1 MLQALITRLC
11 DGHALGDTAL
21 VQRLRLLLLDTAAIS
36 IASLDQPPL
45 LELQQQRA
53 RVDSGL
59 VQLPGMRHGL
69 NPAATASV
77 LATSACWDELVGGD
91 ARSHGRPGL
100 GVVPVV
106 LALSFAQRDSLERSL
121 LALMLGYEVAATI
134 GRAYQVPE
142 GEHVDGSWQ
151 TAGAAVAA
159 AALLSNDPAVITEA
173 ASLATCQMSRTLM
186 STVHEG
192 KSGRSLYAAQAVE
205 RGIALANAACAG
217 FQGPNDPFAAKP
229 LEGLIE
235 RSNLRSNQSAAAFD
249 AYVKFLPGARHMHY
263 AVAAVQ
269 TWQKQHQ
276 VWNGKLEQQAKIQL
290 RIYPEAIRYCNQPKP
305 KNRIQAQF
313 SLQFA
318 VASTLI
324 HGSLQNQCFA
334 QEQLESPRLQTLMQ
348 AIALESDSKPQGR
361 WAEIVISTPSDGDR
375 SALIKE
381 VEGDHI
387 DAETEGH
394 LLDHRQQLMEP
405 VLGVEKAKALIQHW
419 WTAPLTEQL
428 LPPQLWI

>member
-11 DGHALGDTAL
+11 DGHALRDKAL

-45 LELQQQRA
+45 LELQHHRA
-53 RVDSGL
+53 RVDSGG
-59 VQLPGMRHGL
+59 VQLPGMRHRL

-106 LALSFAQRDSLERSL
+106 MALSLAQRHSLERSL

-159 AALLSNDPAVITEA
+159 AALLSNDPMVITEA

-192 KSGRSLYAAQAVE
+192 KSGRTLYAAQAVE
-205 RGIALANAACAG
+205 RGMALANAACAG
-217 FQGPNDPFAAKP
+217 FQGPSNPFAAKP
-229 LEGLIE
+229 LQGLME
-235 RSNLRSNQSAAAFD
+235 KRNLLSNQSAAAFD
-249 AYVKFLPGARHMHY
+249 AYVKFLPGARHLHY

-269 TWQKQHQ
+269 AWQKQHQ
-276 VWNGKLEQQAKIQL
+276 VWNGQLEREAKIQL

-305 KNRIQAQF
+305 ENRIQAQF

-318 VASTLI
+318 VACTLI
-324 HGSLQNQCFA
+324 HGSLQSQCFT

-348 AIALESDSKPQGR
+348 AIALESDAKPQGR
-361 WAEIVISTPSDGDR
+361 WAEIVISTPCDGER
-375 SALIKE
+375 SALIQG
-381 VEGDHI
+381 VDGDHI
-387 DAETEGH
+387 DPETEEH

-405 VLGVEKAKALIQHW
+405 VLGAETSKALIQHW
-419 WTAPLTEQL
+419 WAAPLTEPL
-428 LPPQLWI
+428 LPPQLCV